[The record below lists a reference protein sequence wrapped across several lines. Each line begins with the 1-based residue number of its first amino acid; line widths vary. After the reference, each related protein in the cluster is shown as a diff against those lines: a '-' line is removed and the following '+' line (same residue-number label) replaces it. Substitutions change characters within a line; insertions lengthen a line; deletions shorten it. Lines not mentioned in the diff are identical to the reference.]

1 MRWDAPKPFTPFGLA
16 DSLAWP
22 PCRGEGGCRW
32 WKTIV
37 ESLIFLKY
45 VGLRKKSRWVPGSN
59 IKHHSEGRKGNLA
72 NIPEIGASMSFC
84 LFLNIIRAA
93 IFGWRKDDRNTPV
106 PIQPEQRFWA
116 TWSAQ
121 MGGDCKGLKDSKMPK
136 KIQVFGLQNAADI
149 YPPVN

>member
-37 ESLIFLKY
+37 ESLIFLKF

-84 LFLNIIRAA
+84 LFLNIIRA

-106 PIQPEQRFWA
+106 PIQPEQRFWPLADKGRCQIIA

-121 MGGDCKGLKDSKMPK
+121 MGGDCKGLRTPK
-136 KIQVFGLQNAADI
+136 CPKRFRFLEC
-149 YPPVN
+149 